1 MDFNLKKNVEIDKL
15 PLDSQLSFS
24 LILNE
29 SLPQETYLGTTTLNL
44 FDEKLRLRSGDFL
57 LILWPFISPH
67 FLD

>member
-29 SLPQETYLGTTTLNL
+29 SLP
-44 FDEKLRLRSGDFL
+44 
-57 LILWPFISPH
+57 
-67 FLD
+67 